1 MRMLKYWGG
10 IQVDYKCLF
19 EFRNKTAVNIFN
31 NISLYARGQTVDQ
44 ICDFNYL
51 CGERYLGEPV
61 CIAKKL
67 TSFLW

>member
-31 NISLYARGQTVDQ
+31 NISLYLEARPLIKFVILITCAVNG
-44 ICDFNYL
+44 I
-51 CGERYLGEPV
+51 
-61 CIAKKL
+61 
-67 TSFLW
+67 